1 MLAAWFEVEAS
12 FVLLNDE
19 SSNLKRWI
27 FSPNGVD
34 VQEFRLLRC
43 ISLYCASS
51 FALKSAS
58 SCALKSSS
66 NRSISFGS
74 DVPYLAFSFDL
85 RVKVRVRGLYGNN
98 CSIDCCWVDSVVS
111 IWMLVPGGSLFVSA
125 SIFLMISSVLS
136 SFFFKS
142 LTNSTDGLL
151 FLFNETELSLCDL
164 HLNLLRTFLL
174 L

>member
-1 MLAAWFEVEAS
+1 MHFT
-12 FVLLNDE
+12 VL
-19 SSNLKRWI
+19 R
-27 FSPNGVD
+27 F
-34 VQEFRLLRC
+34 EFRFKICFELCLEVIEQSFYLIWIRC
-43 ISLYCASS
+43 AVS
-51 FALKSAS
+51 FSQRFL
-58 SCALKSSS
+58 
-66 NRSISFGS
+66 F
-74 DVPYLAFSFDL
+74 LAFSFDL
-85 RVKVRVRGLYGNN
+85 RVKVRVRGLSGNN
-98 CSIDCCWVDSVVS
+98 CSIDCRWVDSVVS

-142 LTNSTDGLL
+142 LTNSADGLL